1 MNKRVTVSAPGS
13 TLVTGEHAV
22 IYGAPAVVAA
32 IEQRATVHLR
42 FTNDQTIRITSQI
55 APAFKMP
62 LEDVASEG
70 PYRFVLACVLAYKD
84 QLSGGLEIDI
94 RSEINHTLG

>member
-1 MNKRVTVSAPGS
+1 MNKHFTVSAPGS

-42 FTNDQTIRITSQI
+42 FTDDKTISITSQI
-55 APAFKMP
+55 APALKMP
-62 LEDVASEG
+62 LE
-70 PYRFVLACVLAYKD
+70 
-84 QLSGGLEIDI
+84 
-94 RSEINHTLG
+94 